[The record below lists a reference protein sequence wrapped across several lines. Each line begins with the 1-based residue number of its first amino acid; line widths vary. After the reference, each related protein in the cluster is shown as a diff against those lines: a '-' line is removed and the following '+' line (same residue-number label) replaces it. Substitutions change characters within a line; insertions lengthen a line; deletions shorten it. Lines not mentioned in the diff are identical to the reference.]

1 MVKATMG
8 RHQKTREVS
17 PNTPGTDVNAWLGNA
32 EVALFD
38 FPFKIE
44 AIYGFS
50 EQKARE
56 GMIEESDNNR
66 RPKSDLCFARLGSAH
81 KKGKGL
87 ERQVRDL
94 QLQDPKDR
102 DKLLILNRTAPC
114 VPGKWV
120 VFGCQGGLWLERVL
134 TMTADEVTFAS
145 APKQAV
151 PCAQIEIIGVVARV
165 QYAGFH

>member
-1 MVKATMG
+1 MVKTAMN
-8 RHQKTREVS
+8 RHQKSREVS
-17 PNTPGTDVNAWLGNA
+17 PNTPGADVNAWLGDTG
-32 EVALFD
+32 VTLFD

-44 AIYGFS
+44 AIYGFG
-50 EQKARE
+50 EQKAQE
-56 GMIEESDNNR
+56 GSIGESDNNR
-66 RPKSDLCFARLGSAH
+66 RPKGDLCFARLGSAH
-81 KKGKGL
+81 KQGKS
-87 ERQVRDL
+87 QARDL

-102 DKLLILNRTAPC
+102 DKLLVLNRTAPC

-134 TMTADEVTFAS
+134 TMTPDEVTFAS